1 MWIFQACA
9 TAYMHPVYYVVKDD
23 EVVDK
28 WIPNRG
34 WWPLVEKLPL
44 SASEGASVYIN
55 HSGLLSK
62 KRFGKI
68 GEHFYIFAYLNLQMY
83 FMQ

>member
-1 MWIFQACA
+1 
-9 TAYMHPVYYVVKDD
+9 MHPVYYVVKDD

-44 SASEGASVYIN
+44 SASEGASVHIN

-62 KRFGKI
+62 EVVYKLINNKCDKMI
-68 GEHFYIFAYLNLQMY
+68 S
-83 FMQ
+83 